1 MFNLNEHIEQAM
13 TKKIEDINLEAYSI
27 EDLHHLMD
35 KAQKE
40 IGQKEKTRIQDV
52 RSEMQRLASTVGMT
66 PEAVLEYDARKKKS
80 AKLVGK
86 VKYQNPNDPSQT
98 WSGRGKRPRWL
109 QGAIEQGAE
118 LSQFAVDK

>member
-1 MFNLNEHIEQAM
+1 M
-13 TKKIEDINLEAYSI
+13 TKKIEDINLEAYSV
-27 EDLHHLMD
+27 EELQLLME

-40 IGQKEKTRIQDV
+40 IDQKEKFRIQEV
-52 RSEMQRLASTVGMT
+52 RSEMQRMASALGMT
-66 PEAVLEYDARKKKS
+66 PEAILEFDSRKKKP
-80 AKLVGK
+80 AKTASK
-86 VKYQNPNDPSQT
+86 VKFQNPNDPSQT